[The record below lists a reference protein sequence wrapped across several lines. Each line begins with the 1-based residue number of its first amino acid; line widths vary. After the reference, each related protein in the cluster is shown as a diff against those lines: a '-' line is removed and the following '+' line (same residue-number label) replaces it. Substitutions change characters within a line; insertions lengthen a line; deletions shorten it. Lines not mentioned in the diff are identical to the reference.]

1 MSVLNVFTI
10 QIAYVTGYNIAVTVV
25 SAGINEN
32 LLSNR

>member
-10 QIAYVTGYNIAVTVV
+10 QIAYVTGYNITVV

-32 LLSNR
+32 SLSNR